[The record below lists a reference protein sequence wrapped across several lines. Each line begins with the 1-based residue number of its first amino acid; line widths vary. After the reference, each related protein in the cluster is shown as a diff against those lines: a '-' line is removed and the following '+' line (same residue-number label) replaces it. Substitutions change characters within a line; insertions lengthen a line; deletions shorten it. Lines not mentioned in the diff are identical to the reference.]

1 MRYSFRIS
9 HPPEQKSK
17 EEGEAKAPDE
27 ETEPEKRCAPI
38 PLTDELERKLALLE
52 HSKIAAYR
60 RSAQAIRELLHQGI
74 TTFERRLWPNVIK
87 CMKPHSDNA
96 CDRMRSLGII
106 QNENKDARPVV
117 YTIIIGK
124 AEYNA
129 KEPTPFPE
137 IREKLIDLKENGAND
152 RDRRIGR
159 FLLGLM
165 DKGKKRFISAD
176 WNKEFHISKTVYGND
191 LRRALNIGLIHKVAV
206 NSGGNPCIYE
216 LSDQIQHGIQTD
228 DLTVNQR
235 KILTK
240 LYGTYRDKAFTVED
254 CRKVIGITN
263 SAAAFHLRNFADRG
277 LLDEHRPTGR
287 AHDYTF
293 RVNPKTTPECF
304 AVEEHKNNARQS
316 PANVYPT
323 QLVAAAG

>member
-1 MRYSFRIS
+1 
-9 HPPEQKSK
+9 
-17 EEGEAKAPDE
+17 
-27 ETEPEKRCAPI
+27 
-38 PLTDELERKLALLE
+38 
-52 HSKIAAYR
+52 
-60 RSAQAIRELLHQGI
+60 
-74 TTFERRLWPNVIK
+74 
-87 CMKPHSDNA
+87 
-96 CDRMRSLGII
+96 MRSLGII